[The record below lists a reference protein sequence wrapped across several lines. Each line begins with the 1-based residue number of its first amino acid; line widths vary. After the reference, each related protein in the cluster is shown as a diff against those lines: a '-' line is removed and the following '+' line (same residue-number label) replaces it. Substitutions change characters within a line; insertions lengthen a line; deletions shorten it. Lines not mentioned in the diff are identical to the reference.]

1 MSYFVRGDATLP
13 DYRGSAIIPCMTGS
27 ATQQKQ
33 WIIQPQAPDSHLAR
47 FSHVSPLI
55 VQLLWSRG
63 VQAPDEVEA
72 FLAGVARVDNPF
84 RIAGMNEAVERIR
97 RAIRNGER
105 IAVYGDFDADGVTA
119 TALMVQTLSALGAFV
134 RPYIPHRVDEGYG
147 LNNSAL
153 SELAREG
160 QQLIITVDCGI
171 RAVDEVA
178 FANRLGLDVIVTDH
192 HSVGAELPPALAVI
206 NPKRADC
213 DYLFKGLAG
222 VGLAFKLAQG
232 LLRTQQK
239 SPIRRDLT
247 VDLDEADLLDLVA
260 LGTVADLAPLL
271 DENRALVQRGLER
284 INQPQRPGLQA
295 LIAKTGLSL
304 GQITATSIGFVLG
317 PRLNAAGRLESAM
330 LAYEL
335 LQTDDV
341 FKAASLATELD
352 HLNARRQQLTAQ
364 SVEIAQAQIAADGA
378 DGYLY
383 MVAGN
388 EFLSG
393 IVGLVAGRL
402 VEQYYRPSLV
412 VELGERQSRGSAR
425 SIAEF
430 DITKALDRCA
440 AAGLLVRHGGHA
452 AAAGFT
458 VENRKLPAL
467 KTTLQ
472 EIAAEQ
478 LSGKNLQPSLA
489 IDAEIALGDVD
500 WATWG
505 LLQQMEPTGYAN
517 PQPLFLSRRLQVRDA
532 RKVGSD
538 GAHLKLVVSDPE
550 AGPRREV
557 AWDAIAFRQGHWYGK
572 LPRVVDLAYKLEEN
586 NWNGNRRLQLVVDDL
601 RPAER

>member
-1 MSYFVRGDATLP
+1 MV
-13 DYRGSAIIPCMTGS
+13 
-27 ATQQKQ
+27 
-33 WIIQPQAPDSHLAR
+33 R
-47 FSHVSPLI
+47 FSPLPELV

-63 VQAPDEVEA
+63 VRAPDEVEA

-84 RIAGMNEAVERIR
+84 RMAGMNEAVERIR
-97 RAIRNGER
+97 RAIRTGER

-153 SELAREG
+153 SELARDG
-160 QQLIITVDCGI
+160 QRLIITVDCGI

-192 HSVGAELPPALAVI
+192 HSVGAVLPPALACI

-213 DYLFKGLAG
+213 DYPFKGLAG
-222 VGLAFKLAQG
+222 VGLAYKLAQG
-232 LLRTQQK
+232 LLRTQQQA
-239 SPIRRDLT
+239 PIRRDLT

-284 INQPQRPGLQA
+284 INQPQRPGLKA
-295 LIAKTGLSL
+295 LIKKTGLTE
-304 GQITATSIGFVLG
+304 GQITSSSIGYILG
-317 PRLNAAGRLESAM
+317 PRINAAGRLESAM
-330 LAYEL
+330 LAYDL

-341 FKAASLATELD
+341 VKADRLAAELD
-352 HLNARRQQLTAQ
+352 QLNVRRQHLTAQ
-364 SVEIAQAQIAADGA
+364 SVEAAQSQIEADGTN
-378 DGYLY
+378 DLLY
-383 MVAGN
+383 MVASQ
-388 EFLSG
+388 EFPSG

-412 VELGERQSRGSAR
+412 VELGDRQSRGSAR

-430 DITKALDRCA
+430 DITKALDKCA

-458 VENRKLPAL
+458 VENKKLPAL
-467 KTTLQ
+467 KAALQ
-472 EIAAEQ
+472 EIAAEE
-478 LSGKNLQPSLA
+478 LSDKDLQPSLT
-489 IDAEIALGDVD
+489 IDAKLNLGDAD
-500 WATWG
+500 FATMG
-505 LLQQMEPTGYAN
+505 LLQQLEPTGYAN
-517 PQPLFLSRRLQVRDA
+517 PQPLFLSSRLQVRDA
-532 RKVGSD
+532 RKVGAD

-550 AGPRREV
+550 AGPRREA

-572 LPRVVDLAYKLEEN
+572 LPRVIDLAYKLEEN
-586 NWNGNRRLQLVVDDL
+586 HWNGNKRLQLVVEDL
-601 RPAER
+601 RPAGRD

>member
-1 MSYFVRGDATLP
+1 MV
-13 DYRGSAIIPCMTGS
+13 
-27 ATQQKQ
+27 
-33 WIIQPQAPDSHLAR
+33 R
-47 FSHVSPLI
+47 FSPLPELV

-63 VQAPDEVEA
+63 VRAPDEVEA

-84 RIAGMNEAVERIR
+84 RMAGMNEAVERIR
-97 RAIRNGER
+97 RAIRTGER

-153 SELAREG
+153 SELARDG
-160 QQLIITVDCGI
+160 QRLIITVDCGI

-192 HSVGAELPPALAVI
+192 HSVGAVLPPALACI

-213 DYLFKGLAG
+213 DYPFKGLAG
-222 VGLAFKLAQG
+222 VGLAYKLAQG
-232 LLRTQQK
+232 LLRTQQQA
-239 SPIRRDLT
+239 PIRRDLT

-284 INQPQRPGLQA
+284 INQPQRPGLKA
-295 LIAKTGLSL
+295 LIKKTGLTE
-304 GQITATSIGFVLG
+304 GQITSSSIGYILG
-317 PRLNAAGRLESAM
+317 PRINAAGRLESAM
-330 LAYEL
+330 LAYDL

-341 FKAASLATELD
+341 VKADRLAAELD
-352 HLNARRQQLTAQ
+352 QLNVRRQHLTAQ
-364 SVEIAQAQIAADGA
+364 SVEAAQSQIEADGTN
-378 DGYLY
+378 DLLY
-383 MVAGN
+383 MVASQ
-388 EFLSG
+388 EFPSG

-412 VELGERQSRGSAR
+412 VELGDRQSRGSAR

-430 DITKALDRCA
+430 DITKALDKCA

-458 VENRKLPAL
+458 VENKKLPAL
-467 KTTLQ
+467 KAALQ
-472 EIAAEQ
+472 EIAAEE
-478 LSGKNLQPSLA
+478 LSDKDLQPSLT
-489 IDAEIALGDVD
+489 IDAKLNLGDAD
-500 WATWG
+500 FATMG
-505 LLQQMEPTGYAN
+505 LLQQLEPTGYAN

-532 RKVGSD
+532 RKVGAD

-550 AGPRREV
+550 AGPRREA

-572 LPRVVDLAYKLEEN
+572 LPRVIDLAYKLEEN
-586 NWNGNRRLQLVVDDL
+586 HWNGNKRLQLVVEDL
-601 RPAER
+601 RPASRD

>member
-1 MSYFVRGDATLP
+1 
-13 DYRGSAIIPCMTGS
+13 MTVTES
-27 ATQQKQ
+27 QQKR
-33 WIIQPQAPDSHLAR
+33 WIIQPEAPSSHLAR
-47 FSHVSPLI
+47 FSHVPPLI

-63 VQAPDEVEA
+63 VQTPEEVEA

-84 RIAGMNEAVERIR
+84 RMAGMNEAVERIR

-153 SELAREG
+153 SELARDG
-160 QQLIITVDCGI
+160 QRLIITVDCGI
-171 RAVDEVA
+171 RAVDEVG
-178 FANRLGLDVIVTDH
+178 FANRLGLDVIITDH
-192 HSVGAELPPALAVI
+192 HSVGSVLPPALAAI

-213 DYLFKGLAG
+213 DYPFKGLAG
-222 VGLAFKLAQG
+222 VGLAYKLAQG
-232 LLRTQQK
+232 LLRTQQQA
-239 SPIRRDLT
+239 PIRRDLT

-284 INQPQRPGLQA
+284 INQPHRPGLQA
-295 LIAKTGLSL
+295 LINKTGLAL
-304 GQITATSIGFVLG
+304 GQISASSIGYILG
-317 PRLNAAGRLESAM
+317 PRINAAGRLESAM

-335 LQTDDV
+335 LRTDDV
-341 FKAASLATELD
+341 FKAASLASELD
-352 HLNARRQQLTAQ
+352 LLNARRRQLTAQ
-364 SVEIAQAQIAADGA
+364 SLEAAQAQIEADGA
-378 DGYLY
+378 DGFLYL
-383 MVAGN
+383 VASK

-402 VEQYYRPSLV
+402 VEQTYRPSLV
-412 VELGERQSRGSAR
+412 VELGDRQSRGSAR

-430 DITKALDRCA
+430 DITNALDRCA
-440 AAGLLVRHGGHA
+440 VDGLLVRHGGHA

-458 VENRKLPAL
+458 VENKKLPAL
-467 KTTLQ
+467 KATLQ
-472 EIAAEQ
+472 EIAAEE
-478 LSGKNLQPSLA
+478 LSEKDLQPSLH
-489 IDAEIALGDVD
+489 IDAEIKLGDTD

-532 RKVGSD
+532 RKVGAD

-550 AGPRREV
+550 AGPRREA
-557 AWDAIAFRQGHWYGK
+557 AWDAIAFRQGHWYGS

-586 NWNGNRRLQLVVDDL
+586 NWNGNRRLQLVVEDL
-601 RPAER
+601 RPATRG

>member
-1 MSYFVRGDATLP
+1 MV
-13 DYRGSAIIPCMTGS
+13 
-27 ATQQKQ
+27 
-33 WIIQPQAPDSHLAR
+33 R
-47 FSHVSPLI
+47 FSPLPELV

-63 VQAPDEVEA
+63 VRAPDEIEA

-84 RIAGMNEAVERIR
+84 RMAGMNEAVERIR
-97 RAIRNGER
+97 RAIRTGER

-153 SELAREG
+153 SELARDG
-160 QQLIITVDCGI
+160 QRLIITVDCGI

-192 HSVGAELPPALAVI
+192 HSVGAVLPPALACI

-213 DYLFKGLAG
+213 DYPFKGLAG
-222 VGLAFKLAQG
+222 VGLAYKLAQG
-232 LLRTQQK
+232 LLRTQQQA
-239 SPIRRDLT
+239 PIRRDLT

-284 INQPQRPGLQA
+284 INQPQRPGLKA
-295 LIAKTGLSL
+295 LIKKTGLTE
-304 GQITATSIGFVLG
+304 GQITSSSIGYILG
-317 PRLNAAGRLESAM
+317 PRINAAGRLESAM
-330 LAYEL
+330 LAYDL

-341 FKAASLATELD
+341 VKADRLAAELD
-352 HLNARRQQLTAQ
+352 QLNVRRQHLTAQ
-364 SVEIAQAQIAADGA
+364 SVEAAQSQIEADGTN
-378 DGYLY
+378 DLLY
-383 MVAGN
+383 MVASQ
-388 EFLSG
+388 EFPSG

-412 VELGERQSRGSAR
+412 VELGDRQSRGSAR

-430 DITKALDRCA
+430 DITKALDKCA

-458 VENRKLPAL
+458 VENKKLPAL
-467 KTTLQ
+467 KAALQ
-472 EIAAEQ
+472 EIAAEE
-478 LSGKNLQPSLA
+478 LSDKDLQPSLT
-489 IDAEIALGDVD
+489 IDAKLNLGDAD
-500 WATWG
+500 FATMG
-505 LLQQMEPTGYAN
+505 LLQQLEPTGYAN
-517 PQPLFLSRRLQVRDA
+517 PQPLFLSSRLQVRDA
-532 RKVGSD
+532 RKVGAD

-550 AGPRREV
+550 AGPRREA

-572 LPRVVDLAYKLEEN
+572 LPRIIDLAYKLEEN
-586 NWNGNRRLQLVVDDL
+586 HWNGNKRLQLVVEDL
-601 RPAER
+601 RPAGRD